1 MDQRAVRAGTME
13 EIRAKGSVVVPVA
26 GTPVAIFAVDGTFRA
41 VDNRCPHM
49 GFPLSQG
56 TVSDGVLTCHWHHAR
71 FDMASGCT
79 FDLFA
84 DDVPVYPVQVKDG
97 AVFVSPRPAHAEGAA
112 RHRRRLREGLEQNI
126 SLVIAKAVI
135 ALMRRPGADGR
146 DIATEGALF
155 GTRNRDM
162 WGSGL
167 TILSAMNNI
176 LPALSE
182 EDRVIALYQGL
193 LHVARDCAGQPPRRD
208 RMPLETEALDPQTL
222 RRWYRRFAQV
232 RDRDGCE
239 RVLRT
244 MLRAAAPADTVAM
257 MAAAVT
263 DYPYLDTGHTLDF
276 LNKGLEMT
284 DAAGWHAAE
293 DILPALVRG
302 MVTANRNDENNAWRH
317 PADLIAL
324 CNEAA
329 QCLPMRLSR
338 PRVPGWTPD
347 ADTLETLLGDDPRA
361 IVTALDAAFDAG
373 AAPADVA
380 RGVALAAAYRI
391 ARFGVSNEYGDW
403 IAVLHT
409 FTHANALHALLER
422 APDADAARGVYHAA
436 MSVYLNRFLN
446 VPPTRLPSERPRPET
461 TESACGLLQRLT
473 DLFDTQQP
481 VDEAADLV
489 HRYLAAGH
497 PVDALKRTLGALL
510 LREDAEFHSFQCVE
524 AGFRQSA
531 LWSGRPEEETI
542 LVAVAR
548 YLAAHSPTER
558 SRRQT
563 ARIALRLSR
572 GEALHEDA

>member
-1 MDQRAVRAGTME
+1 MGERTVRAGTPE
-13 EIRAKGSVVVPVA
+13 EIRAKGCVVVPVA
-26 GTPVAIFAVDGTFRA
+26 GTPVAVFAVDGAFRA

-84 DDVPVYPVQVKDG
+84 DDVPVYPVEVTDG
-97 AVFVSPRPAHAEGAA
+97 AVFVSPRPAGADGAE

-135 ALMRRPGADGR
+135 ALMRRPGADGG
-146 DIATEGALF
+146 DIAAEGALF

-167 TILSAMNNI
+167 TILSAMNNL
-176 LPALSE
+176 LPVLSDD
-182 EDRVIALYQGL
+182 DRVIALYQGL

-208 RMPLETEALDPQTL
+208 RMPLETDALDPHTL
-222 RRWYRRFAQV
+222 RRWYRRFAKV

-244 MLRAAAPADTVAM
+244 MLQAATPQEAAAM
-257 MAAAVT
+257 LAAAVT
-263 DYPYLDTGHTLDF
+263 DYPYLDAGHTLDF
-276 LNKGLEMT
+276 LNKALEMT
-284 DAAGWHAAE
+284 DAAGWDRAE

-302 MVTANRNDENNAWRH
+302 LVTANRNDENNAWRH
-317 PADLIAL
+317 PVDLIAL
-324 CNEAA
+324 CDAA
-329 QCLPMRLSR
+329 AERLPARLAG
-338 PRVPGWTPD
+338 PRQPEWTPAPETMD
-347 ADTLETLLGDDPRA
+347 ALLGDDPRA
-361 IVTALDAAFDAG
+361 IVAALDAAFDAG
-373 AAPADVA
+373 ASPADAA
-380 RGVALAAAYRI
+380 RAVALAAALRI
-391 ARFGVSNEYGDW
+391 ARFGVSNEYNDW

-409 FTHANALHALLER
+409 FTHANALHALLTR
-422 APDADAARGVYHAA
+422 VPDADAARGVYHAA

-446 VPPTRLPSERPRPET
+446 VPPTRLPAERPRPME
-461 TESACGLLQRLT
+461 TESACALLQRLT

-489 HRYLAAGH
+489 HRYMAAGH

-524 AGFRQSA
+524 AGFRQSG
-531 LWSGRPEEETI
+531 LWAGQPEEEII

-572 GEALHEDA
+572 GEALYEAA